1 MNETNYCQCDEK
13 ETLAPSYMVHVAGKP
28 APEVYHFDLQ
38 EAVAEATRLARKE
51 QREVAVLQTIAVAAP
66 QEQPVEWAFADNV
79 IPNGPT
85 QEAIASAVTG
95 DPVSEDEE
103 QARAAFAKTFAKVI
117 DALFDPR

>member
-1 MNETNYCQCDEK
+1 MNETNYCQCEEK

-28 APEVYHFDLQ
+28 APTVYHLDLQ

-51 QREVAVLQTIAVAAP
+51 QREVAVLQTIAVATP

-79 IPNGPT
+79 IRNGPA

-95 DPVSEDEE
+95 DPLSDEE
-103 QARAAFAKTFAKVI
+103 ERARAAWAKIVNE
-117 DALFDPR
+117 LFGPR